1 MNTQKNFSFATKKTV
16 LKGKHLPIGLSF
28 LSYKTT
34 DLQYSILPSEEDI
47 MLSFSAQ
54 MKSFAKQKLPLHPTI
69 FLALRCLK
77 NSTQKHSHHSNSL
90 QVKLF
95 PVFESIFAFRNSV
108 FSSISLYYFQFSKFQ
123 VSFGYHEWVSMC
135 PFDSGLEIYKKYDT
149 PLYFTKIQPFSVS
162 YKKYYYY
169 LIQLIHN
176 ISSQICQSYHFNI
189 FFSNITFYQAQ
200 LLKFISN
207 YQSILFINIISRLK
221 TTHSIPEFS

>member
-1 MNTQKNFSFATKKTV
+1 MSVIQTPYRLSYFLCLSRFLLSETASSRLFLFIIFSF
-16 LKGKHLPIGLSF
+16 
-28 LSYKTT
+28 
-34 DLQYSILPSEEDI
+34 Q
-47 MLSFSAQ
+47 
-54 MKSFAKQKLPLHPTI
+54 
-69 FLALRCLK
+69 
-77 NSTQKHSHHSNSL
+77 N
-90 QVKLF
+90 
-95 PVFESIFAFRNSV
+95 
-108 FSSISLYYFQFSKFQ
+108 
-123 VSFGYHEWVSMC
+123 FGYHEWVLMC

-162 YKKYYYY
+162 YEKYYYY

>member
-1 MNTQKNFSFATKKTV
+1 MKRLV
-16 LKGKHLPIGLSF
+16 LSCN
-28 LSYKTT
+28 Y
-34 DLQYSILPSEEDI
+34 
-47 MLSFSAQ
+47 
-54 MKSFAKQKLPLHPTI
+54 
-69 FLALRCLK
+69 
-77 NSTQKHSHHSNSL
+77 SNSL

-123 VSFGYHEWVSMC
+123 VSFGYHEWVLMC

-162 YKKYYYY
+162 YEKYYYY

>member
-1 MNTQKNFSFATKKTV
+1 MLEAKAFWEHTCIAGGLFVCGYKEKVSEAAYLAGSKTC
-16 LKGKHLPIGLSF
+16 G
-28 LSYKTT
+28 SY
-34 DLQYSILPSEEDI
+34 
-47 MLSFSAQ
+47 
-54 MKSFAKQKLPLHPTI
+54 
-69 FLALRCLK
+69 
-77 NSTQKHSHHSNSL
+77 SNSL
-90 QVKLF
+90 YVKLF
-95 PVFESIFAFRNSV
+95 PVFESIFAFRNNV

-123 VSFGYHEWVSMC
+123 VSLGYHEWVLMC

-162 YKKYYYY
+162 YEKYYYY